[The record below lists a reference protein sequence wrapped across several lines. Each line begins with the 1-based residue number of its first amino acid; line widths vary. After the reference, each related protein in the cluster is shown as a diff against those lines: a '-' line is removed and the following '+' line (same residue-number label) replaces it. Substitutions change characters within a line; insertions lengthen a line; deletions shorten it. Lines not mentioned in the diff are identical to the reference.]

1 MANEM
6 MTAQDSTLSFGIQ
19 DTMEMGQG
27 SSELLNDLLSPETA
41 TADAD
46 KLKDINEEE
55 PPAPKP
61 ADGAAKPKT
70 TAAPVDGAEGE
81 QGNGLD
87 NFLNGEEEDDDKEE
101 IETTTNTTTKKPVK
115 TPNAQ
120 QEGDEEDDDDDTP
133 EPGSGT
139 QFEALANDLFSLG
152 IFNKV
157 SEDEEV
163 VIKTPEEFLERF
175 REEKKRDAIEMVDGF
190 IGQYGQE
197 YQDAFD
203 AIYVKGIN
211 PRDYFTSIQHITD
224 FTNLDLTKEP
234 NQEKV
239 VRQALTDQGFEPED
253 VDSEIERLKNYGDL
267 ETVSQKH
274 HKVLIKKESTA
285 LAQKTAQAEAL
296 QKQKLQTKQQYINNV
311 NTVLQEKIKEKGFD
325 GIPLNPKTANELQDF
340 LLVDKWKTDSGETLT
355 DFDRYILELKRPEN
369 HATKVKV
376 GLLIKLLQQDPSLS
390 TIQKSG
396 VTSKTNTLFK
406 EVQKVQ
412 KANSNGTSNNNN
424 KPAANS
430 WFK

>member
-1 MANEM
+1 MANEIE
-6 MTAQDSTLSFGIQ
+6 QDNLSFGIQ
-19 DTMEMGQG
+19 DTMEMGMGDSQ
-27 SSELLNDLLSPETA
+27 LLNDLLSPETA

-55 PPAPKP
+55 PPKPGVKPKAAQPP
-61 ADGAAKPKT
+61 AD
-70 TAAPVDGAEGE
+70 EE
-81 QGNGLD
+81 EEEENGLD
-87 NFLNGEEEDDDKEE
+87 SFLNDEEEEEDAVQ
-101 IETTTNTTTKKPVK
+101 TTTNTTTKKPLKPVAK
-115 TPNAQ
+115 
-120 QEGDEEDDDDDTP
+120 QEGEEEEDDNDDDGGGGTG
-133 EPGSGT
+133 EGT

-152 IFNKV
+152 IFNK
-157 SEDEEV
+157 ENDDEEV

-175 REEKKRDAIEMVDGF
+175 REEKKRDAIEMVDSF
-190 IGQYGQE
+190 IGQFGQE

-203 AIYVKGIN
+203 AIFVKGLS
-211 PRDYFTSIQHITD
+211 PKDYFSSAQHITD
-224 FTNLDLTKEP
+224 FTNLDLTKES

-253 VDSEIERLKNYGDL
+253 VDSEIDRLKNYGDL
-267 ETVSQKH
+267 ENVSQKH

-285 LAQKTAQAEAL
+285 LAQKTEQAEAL
-296 QKQKLQTKQQYINNV
+296 QKQKLQTKQLYINNV

-325 GIPLNPKTANELQDF
+325 GIPLNPKIANELQDF

-376 GLLIKLLQQDPSLS
+376 GLLIKLLQEDPSLS

-396 VTSKTNTLFK
+396 VTKKVNTLFK
-406 EVQKVQ
+406 EVEKVQ
-412 KANSNGTSNNNN
+412 KTTSNNN
-424 KPAANS
+424 KPAANR